1 MMNDV
6 LKKFFEK
13 FSVSQTHNEVFK
25 LNSGQLDN
33 KLDIKF
39 IFRVGTENLKFDNL
53 FKILQFL
60 EENPDVLRGI
70 EVKIEDLDFE
80 LMKYFVKNFNG
91 VFEYKNSF
99 DSRFDLTI
107 QNPNFSYD
115 DNASEF
121 VYHSDTLHIFSNG
134 SDYVFINNTES
145 FEKLIEELKK
155 VNHILSVIPKADNL
169 FYPVINI
176 KPDETEFK
184 SSYTFSSK
192 KVIVR
197 DNMVLAIE
205 NDKVV
210 RITIYDIDSAVDIV
224 NYKDFETND
233 MFEIN
238 YIISDDLSL
247 LFKFNSDL
255 FEVSSSY
262 FSYIIDKNGKL
273 KLSNAKTYVDKKGLY
288 SVLSSDSIFS
298 IKIVLKVVNEFLL
311 INDTQFLESKLYNS
325 FKVIKKSFEDYF
337 TDFSDIEEMFNKTE
351 LF

>member
-1 MMNDV
+1 MNDV

-13 FSVSQTHNEVFK
+13 FSVSQTQDEVFK
-25 LNSGQLDN
+25 LNAGQLDN

-60 EENPDVLRGI
+60 EENSDVLRDI

-99 DSRFDLTI
+99 DSRLDLTI
-107 QNPNFSYD
+107 INPKFSYD
-115 DNASEF
+115 DYGYEF
-121 VYHSDTLHIFSNG
+121 VYHSDTLHILSNG
-134 SDYVFINNTES
+134 SDYVFINNTSS

-176 KPDETEFK
+176 KADEAEFK
-184 SSYTFSSK
+184 SSYKFSSK

-210 RITIYDIDSAVDIV
+210 RITIYDIDSIVDIV
-224 NYKDFETND
+224 NYKDFEIND

-247 LFKFNSDL
+247 LFKFNSDTV
-255 FEVSSSY
+255 EVSSSY
-262 FSYIIDKNGKL
+262 FSYIIPENDKL

-298 IKIVLKVVNEFLL
+298 MKIVLKVVNEFLS
-311 INDTQFLESKLYNS
+311 INETCFLESKLYNS
-325 FKVIKKSFEDYF
+325 FNLIKKSFEDYF
-337 TDFSDIEEMFNKTE
+337 NDFSDIQEMFNKTE

>member
-1 MMNDV
+1 MNDI

-13 FSVSQTHNEVFK
+13 FSVSQTHDEVFK
-25 LNSGQLDN
+25 LNTGQLDN

-39 IFRVGTENLKFDNL
+39 IFGVGTENLKFDNL

-60 EENPDVLRGI
+60 EENPDVLRSI
-70 EVKIEDLDFE
+70 KVKIENLDFE

-99 DSRFDLTI
+99 DSRLDLTI
-107 QNPNFSYD
+107 QNPKFSYD
-115 DNASEF
+115 DYGSEF

-134 SDYVFINNTES
+134 SDYVFINNTSS
-145 FEKLIEELKK
+145 FEKLNEELKK
-155 VNHILSVIPKADNL
+155 VNHILSAIPKADNL

-184 SSYTFSSK
+184 SSYKFSSK
-192 KVIVR
+192 KVIIR
-197 DNMVLAIE
+197 DNMVLGIE
-205 NDKVV
+205 NNKVV
-210 RITIYDIDSAVDIV
+210 KITIYDIDSILDIV

-233 MFEIN
+233 MLEIN

-247 LFKFNSDL
+247 LFKFSSDL
-255 FEVSSSY
+255 VEVSSSY

-273 KLSNAKTYVDKKGLY
+273 KLSDTKIYVEKKGLY
-288 SVLSSDSIFS
+288 SVISPDSIFS
-298 IKIVLKVVNEFLL
+298 IKIVLKVVNEFLS
-311 INDTQFLESKLYNS
+311 INNTQFLESKLYNL
-325 FKVIKKSFEDYF
+325 FKLIKKSFDDYF
-337 TDFSDIEEMFNKTE
+337 TDFSDVEEIFTKKE

>member
-1 MMNDV
+1 MNDI

-13 FSVSQTHNEVFK
+13 FSVSQTHDEVFK
-25 LNSGQLDN
+25 LNTGQLDN

-39 IFRVGTENLKFDNL
+39 IFEVGTENLKFDNL
-53 FKILQFL
+53 FKILQFS
-60 EENPDVLRGI
+60 EENPDVLRSI
-70 EVKIEDLDFE
+70 KVKIEDLDFE

-99 DSRFDLTI
+99 DSRLDLII
-107 QNPNFSYD
+107 QNPKFSYD
-115 DNASEF
+115 DYGSEF

-134 SDYVFINNTES
+134 SEYVFINNTSS

-155 VNHILSVIPKADNL
+155 VNHILSVIPKTDNL
-169 FYPVINI
+169 FYPVIDI
-176 KPDETEFK
+176 KPHQTEFK

-197 DNMVLAIE
+197 DNMVLGIE
-205 NDKVV
+205 NNKVV
-210 RITIYDIDSAVDIV
+210 KITIYDIDSILDIV

-233 MFEIN
+233 MLEIN

-247 LFKFNSDL
+247 LFKFSSDL
-255 FEVSSSY
+255 VEVSSSY

-273 KLSNAKTYVDKKGLY
+273 KLSDTKIYVEKKGLY
-288 SVLSSDSIFS
+288 SVISPDSIFS
-298 IKIVLKVVNEFLL
+298 IKIVLKVVNEFMS
-311 INDTQFLESKLYNS
+311 INNTQFLESKLYNS

-337 TDFSDIEEMFNKTE
+337 TDFSDIEEIFTKKE

>member
-1 MMNDV
+1 MNDI

-13 FSVSQTHNEVFK
+13 FSVSQTHDEVFK
-25 LNSGQLDN
+25 LNTGQLDN

-39 IFRVGTENLKFDNL
+39 IFEVGTENLKFDNL
-53 FKILQFL
+53 FKILQFS
-60 EENPDVLRGI
+60 EENPDVLRSI
-70 EVKIEDLDFE
+70 KVKIEDLDFE

-99 DSRFDLTI
+99 DSRLDLTI
-107 QNPNFSYD
+107 QNPKFSYD
-115 DNASEF
+115 DYGSEF

-134 SDYVFINNTES
+134 SDYVFINNTAS

-155 VNHILSVIPKADNL
+155 VNHNLSVIPKTDNL
-169 FYPVINI
+169 FYPVIDI
-176 KPDETEFK
+176 KPHQTEFK

-197 DNMVLAIE
+197 DNMVLGIE
-205 NDKVV
+205 NNKVV
-210 RITIYDIDSAVDIV
+210 KITIYDIDSILDIV

-233 MFEIN
+233 MLEIN

-247 LFKFNSDL
+247 LFKFSSDL
-255 FEVSSSY
+255 VEVSSSY

-273 KLSNAKTYVDKKGLY
+273 KLSDTKIYVEKKGLY
-288 SVLSSDSIFS
+288 SVISPDSIFS
-298 IKIVLKVVNEFLL
+298 IKIVLKVVNEFMS
-311 INDTQFLESKLYNS
+311 INNTQFLESKLYNS

-337 TDFSDIEEMFNKTE
+337 TDFSDIEEIFTKKE

>member
-25 LNSGQLDN
+25 LNAGQLDN

-60 EENPDVLRGI
+60 EENPDVLRAI

-91 VFEYKNSF
+91 IFEYKNSF
-99 DSRFDLTI
+99 DSRLDLTI
-107 QNPNFSYD
+107 INPEFSYD
-115 DNASEF
+115 DYGSEF

-134 SDYVFINNTES
+134 SDYVFINNTAS

-210 RITIYDIDSAVDIV
+210 RITIYDINSIVDIV
-224 NYKDFETND
+224 SYKDFETND

-255 FEVSSSY
+255 VEVSSSY
-262 FSYIIDKNGKL
+262 FSYIIDENGKL

-298 IKIVLKVVNEFLL
+298 MKIVLKVVNEFLL
-311 INDTQFLESKLYNS
+311 INNSHFLESELYNS

-337 TDFSDIEEMFNKTE
+337 NDFSDIEEMFNKTE